1 MSDSNQPNKRKHN
14 RIKFDGDISI
24 HPVMQSLSGNILEV
38 TQKAIRAKGGDIRE
52 GGIRLELGDT
62 NSPNDIF
69 KVHFKI
75 QSSESVEAYA
85 KLVWKSGTTCGL
97 QFLVLDESSREQI
110 KNHVEKKK
118 S

>member
-24 HPVMQSLSGNILEV
+24 HPVMQSVSGNILEV
-38 TQKAIRAKGGDIRE
+38 TQKAIKAKGGDISE

-62 NSPNDIF
+62 NSPNDMF

-75 QSSESVEAYA
+75 QTSQPVEAYA

-97 QFLVLDESSREQI
+97 QFLVLDETSREQI

>member
-1 MSDSNQPNKRKHN
+1 MSDTNPPNKRKHN

-24 HPVMQSLSGNILEV
+24 HPVMQSVSGNILEV
-38 TQKAIRAKGGDIRE
+38 AQKAIKAKGGDISE

-75 QSSESVEAYA
+75 QTSATVEAYA
-85 KLVWKSGTTCGL
+85 KLVWKSGHTCGL
-97 QFLVLDESSREQI
+97 QFLVLDESSKEQI
-110 KNHVEKKK
+110 RNHVEKKK